1 MKYSIDN
8 INIQGSLKYR
18 LMFVAGA
25 IIHLCFLAMFL
36 RLGVIALSVFNV
48 FSVLLYAF
56 GSLFSVSKRTGQ
68 MRFGWMIAF
77 YSEIMLHMVA
87 CMLIIGEEAN
97 FYLYAIAIL
106 PIAIY
111 VLFFS
116 CSIQVFFRT
125 VVIFVIAAIALI
137 AGSLITVNC
146 IDGCP
151 YFPLTYD
158 EIYMLRLVNMVFTAF
173 MLIVFSM
180 LFSLEVYSL
189 LKKLRKANRDLEYT
203 ATHDA
208 LTGLYNR
215 HSLKSVYGEVMGECG
230 SLCVALGDVDDFKKI
245 NDTYGHDCGDAA
257 LKTIAEIMLGSVS
270 EGEIACRWGGEE
282 ILLILRGCRED
293 CLARLERI
301 QDKVRGTEMSHEGRA
316 VKLTMTFGFADGAEE
331 DSFDKLISSVDKRLY
346 RGKKDGKN
354 RIVS

>member
-8 INIQGSLKYR
+8 VNIQGSLKYR

-25 IIHLCFLAMFL
+25 IIHLCFLFMFL
-36 RLGVIALSVFNV
+36 RLGVAALSIFNI
-48 FSVLLYAF
+48 FSVLLYAL

-77 YSEIMLHMVA
+77 YSEIMLHTVA
-87 CMLIIGEEAN
+87 CMLTIGEEAN

-116 CSIQVFFRT
+116 CNIRVFFRT
-125 VVIFVIAAIALI
+125 VVIFVITAIALI
-137 AGSLITVNC
+137 AGSLIAVDC
-146 IDGCP
+146 FDIYP

-158 EIYMLRLVNMVFTAF
+158 EIYMLRLVNMIFTAL

-189 LKKLRKANRDLEYT
+189 LKKLRQANRDLEYT

-215 HSLKSVYGEVMGECG
+215 HSLKPVYEDVMGECG
-230 SLCVALGDVDDFKKI
+230 SFCVALGDVDDFKKI

-257 LKTIAEIMLGSVS
+257 LKAIANIMLGGVS

-282 ILLILRGCRED
+282 ILLILRGSREE
-293 CLARLERI
+293 CLERLERI
-301 QDKVRGTEMSHEGRA
+301 QDKVRGAEIPHDDGA
-316 VKLTMTFGFADGAEE
+316 VRLTMTFGFAHGAEE
-331 DSFDKLISSVDKRLY
+331 GSFDKLISSVDKRLY
-346 RGKKDGKN
+346 RGKKNGKN

>member
-18 LMFVAGA
+18 LMFMAGA
-25 IIHLCFLAMFL
+25 VIHLCFLFVFL
-36 RLGVIALSVFNV
+36 ELGVVVLSVFNI
-48 FSVLLYAF
+48 FSVLLYVL
-56 GSLFSVSKRTGQ
+56 GSMFSVSKRTGQ

-77 YSEIMLHMVA
+77 YTEIMLHTVA
-87 CMLIIGEEAN
+87 CMLTIGEGAS
-97 FYLYAIAIL
+97 FYLYALVIL
-106 PIAIY
+106 PISIY

-125 VVIFVIAAIALI
+125 VVIFVVTAIALI
-137 AGSLITVNC
+137 AGSMIMVNC
-146 IDGCP
+146 LDTYP
-151 YFPLTYD
+151 YFPLSYD
-158 EIYMLRLVNMVFTAF
+158 EIYMLRLMNMIFAAL

-189 LKKLRKANRDLEYT
+189 LKKLRKVNRDLEYT

-215 HSLKSVYGEVMGECG
+215 HSLKSVYEDVMSECG
-230 SLCVALGDVDDFKKI
+230 SFCVALGDVDDFKKI

-257 LKTIAEIMLGSVS
+257 LKAIAGIMLGGVS

-282 ILLILRGCRED
+282 ILLILRGNRED
-293 CLARLERI
+293 CLERLERI
-301 QDKVRGTEMSHEGRA
+301 QDKVRSAEIPHGDGV
-316 VKLTMTFGFADGAEE
+316 VKLTMTFGFAHGAEE
-331 DSFDKLISSVDKRLY
+331 DSFDRLITSVDKRLY
-346 RGKKDGKN
+346 HGKKNGKN